1 MKILHGFHLF
11 KRLFE
16 RTTMN
21 KVFASPEQAVA
32 DIRDGAT
39 IAIAG
44 FSVAHRFATSLIL
57 ALREKGTKELCL
69 VCNSLGDPGAT
80 RGQIL
85 AENKQVKKL
94 IAAFSVRP
102 GTPTASEEQ
111 IAAGE
116 MAVELVPQGILVE
129 RCRAG
134 GAGIAAFYS
143 PTSVGTALTEGREI
157 RDFDGKPHVLE
168 HAIRVDYAFL
178 RGYRADRLG
187 NVQFRG
193 GSQNFN
199 PSFAKAAR
207 VAIVE
212 VDEIVEPG
220 GIPPELVD
228 LPGIFVSRVV
238 KTTQEF
244 DLWRR
249 PERRPSD
256 QPRLYNGKPGLTRA
270 GIAKRA
276 AALVKDGTYVN
287 LGVGIPTMVSNYLVD
302 RDVILHAENGVLGY
316 GHMVTEEKEID
327 PDIYNAAGQFVSLKP
342 GASFFDSVTSFEMA
356 RGGRIDTVIL
366 GAYEVDQSGSVANWS
381 TADAKRGGIGGAMD
395 LLSGKGELI
404 IVMEHRDSK
413 GRPKLRRTCTYPLT
427 GKGCVNYVV
436 TDLALLRRHDGRFI
450 LDEVAPGF
458 TPREVL
464 ELTEMK
470 IAAGPDVRT
479 ME

>member
-1 MKILHGFHLF
+1 
-11 KRLFE
+11 
-16 RTTMN
+16 MN
-21 KVFASPEQAVA
+21 KVVASPEQALA
-32 DIRDGAT
+32 DIEDGAT
-39 IAIAG
+39 VAIAG
-44 FSVAHRFATSLIL
+44 FSVGHRFANSLIL
-57 ALREKGTKELCL
+57 ALREKGTKQLTL

-85 AENKQVKKL
+85 AESRQVKKL

-111 IAAGE
+111 IAKGE
-116 MAVELVPQGILVE
+116 MEVELVPQGILVE

-143 PTSVGTALTEGREI
+143 PTSVGTDLVKGREL
-157 RDFDGKPHVLE
+157 REFGGRSYVLE
-168 HAIRVDYAFL
+168 TAIHVDYALL
-178 RGYRADRLG
+178 RGHRADTLG

-199 PSFAKAAR
+199 PAFAKAAR

-220 GIPPELVD
+220 QIPPELID
-228 LPGIFVSRVV
+228 LPGIFVSRIV
-238 KTTQEF
+238 KTTQKF
-244 DLWRR
+244 DLWKR

-256 QPRLYNGKPGLTRA
+256 KPRLYGEKPGLTRA
-270 GIAKRA
+270 GIAKNA
-276 AALVKDGTYVN
+276 ARLVKDGTYVN
-287 LGVGIPTMVSNYLVD
+287 LGVGIPTMVSNYLVK

-316 GHMVTEEKEID
+316 GQMVSEENEID
-327 PDIYNAAGQFVSLKP
+327 PDIYNAAGQFVALKP

-366 GAYEVDQSGSVANWS
+366 GAYEVDQTASVANWS

-395 LLSGKGELI
+395 LLSGKGDLI
-404 IVMEHRDSK
+404 IVMEHTDSK
-413 GRPKLRRTCTYPLT
+413 GRPKLRKKCTYPLT
-427 GKGCVNYVV
+427 GQGCVTWVV
-436 TDLALLRRHDGRFI
+436 TDLAVLRWDGKRFV
-450 LDEVAPGF
+450 LEEVAPGF
-458 TPREVL
+458 TAQEVIAM
-464 ELTEMK
+464 TEMEV
-470 IAAGPDVRT
+470 AAAPNVKT

>member
-1 MKILHGFHLF
+1 
-11 KRLFE
+11 
-16 RTTMN
+16 MN
-21 KVFASPEQAVA
+21 KVVASPAQAIA
-32 DIRDGAT
+32 DIPDCAT

-44 FSVAHRFATSLIL
+44 FSVGHRFATSLIR
-57 ALREKGTKELCL
+57 ALREQGTKNLCV
-69 VCNSLGDPGAT
+69 VCNSLGDPGAI

-102 GTPTASEEQ
+102 GTPTASEAQ
-111 IAAGE
+111 IVAGE
-116 MAVELVPQGILVE
+116 LEVELVPQGILVE

-134 GAGIAAFYS
+134 GAGIPAFYS
-143 PTSVGTALTEGREI
+143 PTSVGTDIAAGKEVRE
-157 RDFDGKPHVLE
+157 FGGKPHVLE

-220 GIPPELVD
+220 GIPPELID
-228 LPGIFVSRVV
+228 LPGIFVTRVV
-238 KTTQEF
+238 LTTQAA
-244 DLWRR
+244 DGRPARR

-276 AALVKDGTYVN
+276 AGLVKDGTYVN
-287 LGVGIPTMVSNYLVD
+287 LGVGIPTMVSNYLQS

-316 GHMVTEEKEID
+316 GEMMGGDDFD
-327 PDIYNAAGQFVSLKP
+327 PDVYNAAGQFVSLKP

-366 GAYEVDQSGSVANWS
+366 GAYEVDQTGGVANWS

-395 LLSGKGELI
+395 LLSGQGDLI
-404 IVMEHRDSK
+404 IVMEHTDSK
-413 GRPKLRRTCTYPLT
+413 GRPKLRRACTYPLT
-427 GKGCVNYVV
+427 GQSCVTYVV
-436 TDLALLRRHDGRFI
+436 TDLALLHWRDGRFV
-450 LDEVAPGF
+450 LEEVAPGF
-458 TPREVL
+458 TPQEVMA
-464 ELTEMK
+464 LTEMK
-470 IAAGPDVRT
+470 LVAAPDVGIMDRAG
-479 ME
+479 

>member
-1 MKILHGFHLF
+1 MD
-11 KRLFE
+11 
-16 RTTMN
+16 
-21 KVFASPEQAVA
+21 KVFASPQQAIA
-32 DIRDGAT
+32 DISPGST

-44 FSVAHRFATSLIL
+44 FSVGHRFATSLL
-57 ALREKGTKELCL
+57 RALRDQGTKELCL
-69 VCNSLGDPGAT
+69 VCNSLGDPGAE
-80 RGQIL
+80 RGQML
-85 AENKQVKKL
+85 AENNQVKKL

-102 GTPTASEEQ
+102 GTPTASEDQ
-111 IAAGE
+111 ITAGTME
-116 MAVELVPQGILVE
+116 VELVPQGILVE

-134 GAGIAAFYS
+134 GAGIPAFYS

-157 RDFDGKPHVLE
+157 REFDGKPHVLE
-168 HAIRVDYAFL
+168 YAIHVDYAFL

-228 LPGIFVSRVV
+228 LPGIFVTRVV
-238 KTTQEF
+238 KTTQTV
-244 DLWRR
+244 DPKAWRR

-256 QPRLYNGKPGLTRA
+256 KPRLYNGKPALTRS

-287 LGVGIPTMVSNYLVD
+287 LGVGIPTMVSNYLQS

-316 GHMVTEEKEID
+316 GRMVSDENEID
-327 PDIYNAAGQFVSLKP
+327 PDIYNAAGQFVALQP

-366 GAYEVDQSGSVANWS
+366 GAYEVDESGSVANWS

-395 LLSGKGELI
+395 LLSGKGDLI
-404 IVMEHRDSK
+404 IVMEHADSK
-413 GRPKLRRTCTYPLT
+413 GRAKLRRKCTYPLT
-427 GKGCVNYVV
+427 GKACVSYVV
-436 TDLALLRRHDGRFI
+436 TDLALLRWQDGRFV
-450 LDEVAPGF
+450 LEEVAPGF
-458 TPREVL
+458 TAKEVMA
-464 ELTEMK
+464 LTEMQMT
-470 IAAGPDVRT
+470 AAPDVRT
-479 ME
+479 MEA

>member
-1 MKILHGFHLF
+1 MD
-11 KRLFE
+11 
-16 RTTMN
+16 
-21 KVFASPEQAVA
+21 KVVASPQQAVA
-32 DIRDGAT
+32 DITDGST

-44 FSVAHRFATSLIL
+44 FSVGHRFATSLIL

-80 RGQIL
+80 RVQIL

-102 GTPTASEEQ
+102 GTPTASEDQ
-111 IAAGE
+111 ITAGQME
-116 MAVELVPQGILVE
+116 VELVPQGILVE

-134 GAGIAAFYS
+134 GAGIPAFYS
-143 PTSVGTALTEGREI
+143 PTSVGTALTEGKEI
-157 RDFDGKPHVLE
+157 REFDGKPHVLE
-168 HAIRVDYAFL
+168 RAIHVDYAFL

-199 PSFAKAAR
+199 PSFGKAAR

-220 GIPPELVD
+220 EIAPELID

-238 KTTQEF
+238 KTTQVA
-244 DLWRR
+244 DGKAWRR

-256 QPRLYNGKPGLTRA
+256 KPRLYNDKPALTRA

-287 LGVGIPTMVSNYLVD
+287 LGVGIPTMVSNYLQS

-316 GHMVTEEKEID
+316 GHMVSDEKEID
-327 PDIYNAAGQFVSLKP
+327 PDIYNAAGQFVALKP

-356 RGGRIDTVIL
+356 RGGWIDTVIL
-366 GAYEVDQSGSVANWS
+366 GAYEVDQYGNVANWS
-381 TADAKRGGIGGAMD
+381 TADARRGGIGGAMD
-395 LLSGKGELI
+395 LLSGKGDLI
-404 IVMEHRDSK
+404 IVMEHTDSK
-413 GRPKLRRTCTYPLT
+413 GRPKLRRACTYPLT
-427 GKGCVNYVV
+427 GKQCVSYVV
-436 TDLALLRRHDGRFI
+436 TDLALLRWDKTRFI

-458 TPREVL
+458 TAREVMA
-464 ELTEMK
+464 LTEMEVT
-470 IAAGPDVRT
+470 AAREVKS

>member
-1 MKILHGFHLF
+1 MD
-11 KRLFE
+11 
-16 RTTMN
+16 
-21 KVFASPEQAVA
+21 KVYASPERAVA
-32 DIRDGAT
+32 DIADGAT

-44 FSVAHRFATSLIL
+44 FSVGHRFANSLII
-57 ALREKGTKELCL
+57 ALREKGTKGLTL

-85 AENKQVKKL
+85 AESKQVKKL

-111 IAAGE
+111 ITAGE
-116 MAVELVPQGILVE
+116 MEVELVPQGILVE

-134 GAGIAAFYS
+134 GAGIPAFYS
-143 PTSVGTALTEGREI
+143 PTSVGTDLVKGREI
-157 RDFDGKPHVLE
+157 REFGGKPHVLE
-168 HAIRVDYAFL
+168 HAIHVDYAFL

-220 GIPPELVD
+220 VIPPELID

-238 KTTQEF
+238 KTTQKFE
-244 DLWRR
+244 LWWR

-256 QPRLYNGKPGLTRA
+256 KPRLYSEKPGLTRA
-270 GIAKRA
+270 GIAKNA
-276 AALVKDGTYVN
+276 ARLVKDGTYVN
-287 LGVGIPTMVSNYLVD
+287 LGVGIPTMVSNYLVG
-302 RDVILHAENGVLGY
+302 RDVVLHAENGVLGY
-316 GHMVTEEKEID
+316 GRMVSEEKEVD
-327 PDIYNAAGQFVSLKP
+327 PDIYNAAGQYVQLKP

-366 GAYEVDQSGSVANWS
+366 GAYEVDQTGSVANWS
-381 TADAKRGGIGGAMD
+381 TADARRGGIGGAMD
-395 LLSGKGELI
+395 LLSGKGDLV
-404 IVMEHRDSK
+404 IVMEHTDSK
-413 GRPKLRRTCTYPLT
+413 GRPKLRKQCTYPLT
-427 GKGCVNYVV
+427 GKGCVTYVV
-436 TDLALLRRHDGRFI
+436 TDLALLRWDGKRFM

-458 TPREVL
+458 TPQEVIA
-464 ELTEMK
+464 LTEMELV
-470 IAAGPDVRT
+470 AAPNVRT

>member
-1 MKILHGFHLF
+1 
-11 KRLFE
+11 
-16 RTTMN
+16 MN
-21 KVFASPEQAVA
+21 KVFASPAQAIA
-32 DIRDGAT
+32 DIGDGAT

-44 FSVAHRFATSLIL
+44 FSVGHRFATSLIL

-102 GTPTASEEQ
+102 GTPTASEDQ
-111 IAAGE
+111 IVSGE

-129 RCRAG
+129 RYRAG
-134 GAGIAAFYS
+134 GAGIPAFYS
-143 PTSVGTALTEGREI
+143 PTSVGTALAEGREI
-157 RDFDGKPHVLE
+157 REFDGKPHVLE
-168 HAIRVDYAFL
+168 RAIHVDYAFL
-178 RGYRADRLG
+178 RGYRADLLG

-220 GIPPELVD
+220 VIPPELIN

-238 KTTQEF
+238 KTTEKF

-256 QPRLYNGKPGLTRA
+256 KPRLYNGKPGLTRA
-270 GIAKRA
+270 GIAKNA
-276 AALVKDGTYVN
+276 ARLVRDGTYVN
-287 LGVGIPTMVSNYLVD
+287 LGVGIPTMVSNYLVE

-316 GHMVTEEKEID
+316 GRMLSEEHEVD
-327 PDIYNAAGQFVSLKP
+327 PDIYNAAGQFVALKP

-366 GAYEVDQSGSVANWS
+366 GAYEVDQTGSVANWS

-395 LLSGKGELI
+395 LLSGKGDLI
-404 IVMEHRDSK
+404 IVMEHSDSK
-413 GRPKLRRTCTYPLT
+413 GRPKLRKKCTYPLT
-427 GKGCVNYVV
+427 GKGCVSYVV
-436 TDLALLRRHDGRFI
+436 TDLALLRWHDGRFV

-458 TPREVL
+458 TPREVV
-464 ELTEMK
+464 ELTEME
-470 IAAGPDVRT
+470 IAVGPAVRA

>member
-1 MKILHGFHLF
+1 MD
-11 KRLFE
+11 
-16 RTTMN
+16 
-21 KVFASPEQAVA
+21 KVYASPEQAIA
-32 DIRDGAT
+32 DIPDGAT

-44 FSVAHRFATSLIL
+44 FGVAHRFATSLIL
-57 ALREKGTKELCL
+57 ALRDKGTKELCL

-94 IAAFSVRP
+94 IAAFSMRA
-102 GTPTASEEQ
+102 GTPTASEDQ
-111 IAAGE
+111 IIAGE
-116 MAVELVPQGILVE
+116 IAVELVPQGILVE

-134 GAGIAAFYS
+134 GAGIPAFYS

-168 HAIRVDYAFL
+168 QAIRVDYAFL

-220 GIPPELVD
+220 GIPPELVN

-238 KTTQEF
+238 KTTQIV
-244 DLWRR
+244 DGKAWRR
-249 PERRPSD
+249 PARRPAD

-276 AALVKDGTYVN
+276 AALVKEGTYVN
-287 LGVGIPTMVSNYLVD
+287 LGVGIPTMVSNYLQG

-316 GHMVTEEKEID
+316 GRMVSEENEID
-327 PDIYNAAGQFVSLKP
+327 PDIYNAAGQFVALTP

-381 TADAKRGGIGGAMD
+381 TSDAKRGGIGGAMD
-395 LLSGKGELI
+395 LLSGKGDLI
-404 IVMEHRDSK
+404 IVMEHTDSK
-413 GRPKLRRTCTYPLT
+413 GRPKLRRECTYPVT
-427 GKGCVNYVV
+427 GKGCVSYVV
-436 TDLALLRRHDGRFI
+436 TDLALLRWDGKRFV

-464 ELTEMK
+464 ELTEME
-470 IAAGPDVRT
+470 ITAGPDVKI
-479 ME
+479 MD

>member
-1 MKILHGFHLF
+1 
-11 KRLFE
+11 
-16 RTTMN
+16 
-21 KVFASPEQAVA
+21 V
-32 DIRDGAT
+32 
-39 IAIAG
+39 
-44 FSVAHRFATSLIL
+44 
-57 ALREKGTKELCL
+57 
-69 VCNSLGDPGAT
+69 
-80 RGQIL
+80 
-85 AENKQVKKL
+85 
-94 IAAFSVRP
+94 
-102 GTPTASEEQ
+102 
-111 IAAGE
+111 
-116 MAVELVPQGILVE
+116 
-129 RCRAG
+129 
-134 GAGIAAFYS
+134 
-143 PTSVGTALTEGREI
+143 
-157 RDFDGKPHVLE
+157 PHVLE
-168 HAIRVDYAFL
+168 HAIHVDYAFL

-238 KTTQEF
+238 KTTQTA
-244 DLWRR
+244 DGKAWRR

-256 QPRLYNGKPGLTRA
+256 TPRLYNGKPALTRT

-287 LGVGIPTMVSNYLVD
+287 LGVGIPTMVSNYLEG

-316 GHMVTEEKEID
+316 GQMVSDENDID
-327 PDIYNAAGQFVSLKP
+327 PDIYNAAGQFVALRP

-366 GAYEVDQSGSVANWS
+366 GAYEVDEHGSVANWS

-395 LLSGKGELI
+395 LLSGKGDLI
-404 IVMEHRDSK
+404 IVMEHTDSK
-413 GRPKLRRTCTYPLT
+413 GRPKLRRHCTYPLT
-427 GKGCVNYVV
+427 GKGCVTYVV
-436 TDLALLRRHDGRFI
+436 TDLALLHWRDGRFV
-450 LDEVAPGF
+450 LEEVAPGF

-464 ELTEMK
+464 DLTEME

-479 ME
+479 MDGTGMAH

>member
-1 MKILHGFHLF
+1 
-11 KRLFE
+11 
-16 RTTMN
+16 MN
-21 KVFASPEQAVA
+21 KVFASPAQAIA
-32 DIRDGAT
+32 DINDGAT

-44 FSVAHRFATSLIL
+44 FSVGHRFATSLIL

-102 GTPTASEEQ
+102 GTPTASEDQ
-111 IAAGE
+111 IVSGE

-134 GAGIAAFYS
+134 GAGIPAFYS
-143 PTSVGTALTEGREI
+143 PTSVGTALAEGREI
-157 RDFDGKPHVLE
+157 REFDGKPHVLE
-168 HAIRVDYAFL
+168 QAIHVDYAFL
-178 RGYRADRLG
+178 RGYRADLLG

-220 GIPPELVD
+220 VIPPELIN

-238 KTTQEF
+238 KTTEKF

-256 QPRLYNGKPGLTRA
+256 KPRLYNGKPGLTRA
-270 GIAKRA
+270 GIAKNA
-276 AALVKDGTYVN
+276 ARLVRDGTYVN
-287 LGVGIPTMVSNYLVD
+287 LGVGIPTMVSNYLVE

-316 GHMVTEEKEID
+316 GRMLSEEHEVD
-327 PDIYNAAGQFVSLKP
+327 PDIYNAAGQFVALKP

-366 GAYEVDQSGSVANWS
+366 GAYEVDQTGSVANWS

-395 LLSGKGELI
+395 LLSGKGDLI
-404 IVMEHRDSK
+404 IVMEHSDSK
-413 GRPKLRRTCTYPLT
+413 GRPKLRKKCTYPLT
-427 GKGCVNYVV
+427 GKGCVSYVV
-436 TDLALLRRHDGRFI
+436 TDLALLRWHDGRFV
-450 LDEVAPGF
+450 LDEAAPGF
-458 TPREVL
+458 TPREVV
-464 ELTEMK
+464 ELTEME
-470 IAAGPDVRT
+470 IAVGPAVRA

>member
-1 MKILHGFHLF
+1 MD
-11 KRLFE
+11 
-16 RTTMN
+16 
-21 KVFASPEQAVA
+21 KVFVSPEQAIA
-32 DIRDGAT
+32 DIPDGAT

-44 FSVAHRFATSLIL
+44 FSVGHRFATSLIL
-57 ALREKGTKELCL
+57 ALRDKGTKELCL

-85 AENKQVKKL
+85 AESKQVKKL

-102 GTPTASEEQ
+102 GTPTASEDQ

-134 GAGIAAFYS
+134 GAGIPAFYS
-143 PTSVGTALTEGREI
+143 PTSVGTALTEGKEI

-168 HAIRVDYAFL
+168 TAIHVDYAFL

-220 GIPPELVD
+220 GIAPELIN

-238 KTTQEF
+238 KTTQAI
-244 DLWRR
+244 DGKAWRR

-256 QPRLYNGKPGLTRA
+256 KPRLYNGKPALTRA

-276 AALVKDGTYVN
+276 AALVKEHTYVN
-287 LGVGIPTMVSNYLVD
+287 LGVGIPTMVSNYLQS

-316 GHMVTEEKEID
+316 GEMVTGENEID

-366 GAYEVDQSGSVANWS
+366 GAYEVDQHGSVANWS

-404 IVMEHRDSK
+404 IVMEHTDSK
-413 GRPKLRRTCTYPLT
+413 GRPKLRRECTYPLT
-427 GKGCVNYVV
+427 GKECVSYVV
-436 TDLALLRRHDGRFI
+436 TDLALLHWQDGRFE
-450 LDEVAPGF
+450 LKEVAPGF
-458 TPREVL
+458 TAREVQ
-464 ELTEMK
+464 ELTEME
-470 IAAGPDVRT
+470 IAAGPDVGV
-479 ME
+479 MD

>member
-1 MKILHGFHLF
+1 MDK
-11 KRLFE
+11 
-16 RTTMN
+16 TY
-21 KVFASPEQAVA
+21 ASPERAIA
-32 DIRDGAT
+32 DIPDGAT

-44 FSVAHRFATSLIL
+44 FSVGHRSATSLIL
-57 ALREKGTKELCL
+57 ALRDKGTKELCL

-94 IAAFSVRP
+94 VAAFSVRP

-111 IAAGE
+111 IGAGTME
-116 MAVELVPQGILVE
+116 VELVPQGILVE

-134 GAGIAAFYS
+134 GAGIPAFYS

-157 RDFDGKPHVLE
+157 REFDGKPHVLE
-168 HAIRVDYAFL
+168 YAIHVDYAFL

-220 GIPPELVD
+220 GIPPELID
-228 LPGIFVSRVV
+228 LPGIFISRVV
-238 KTTQEF
+238 KTTQAV
-244 DLWRR
+244 DGKAWRR

-256 QPRLYNGKPGLTRA
+256 QPRLYNGKPALTRA

-287 LGVGIPTMVSNYLVD
+287 LGVGIPTMVSNYLQK

-316 GHMVTEEKEID
+316 GEMVSGENEID

-366 GAYEVDQSGSVANWS
+366 GAYEVDETGSVANWS

-395 LLSGKGELI
+395 LLSGKGDLI
-404 IVMEHRDSK
+404 IVMEHADSK
-413 GRPKLRRTCTYPLT
+413 GRAKLRRKCTYPLT
-427 GKGCVNYVV
+427 GKGCVTYVV
-436 TDLALLRRHDGRFI
+436 TDLALLHWQDGRFV
-450 LDEVAPGF
+450 LQEVAPGF
-458 TPREVL
+458 TAREVQ
-464 ELTEMK
+464 ELTEMEVV
-470 IAAGPDVRT
+470 AAPTVGT
-479 ME
+479 MD

>member
-1 MKILHGFHLF
+1 MD
-11 KRLFE
+11 
-16 RTTMN
+16 
-21 KVFASPEQAVA
+21 KVYATPEQAIA
-32 DIRDGAT
+32 DISDGAT

-44 FSVAHRFATSLIL
+44 FGVAHRFATSLIL
-57 ALREKGTKELCL
+57 ALRDKGTKELCL

-94 IAAFSVRP
+94 IAAFSMRP
-102 GTPTASEEQ
+102 GTPTASENQ

-116 MAVELVPQGILVE
+116 LAVELVPQGILVE

-134 GAGIAAFYS
+134 GAGIPAFYS
-143 PTSVGTALTEGREI
+143 PTSVGTALAEGREI

-168 HAIRVDYAFL
+168 HAIHVDYAFL

-220 GIPPELVD
+220 GIPPELID

-238 KTTQEF
+238 KTTQAI
-244 DLWRR
+244 DRKTLHR

-256 QPRLYNGKPGLTRA
+256 QPRLYNGKPALTRA

-276 AALVKDGTYVN
+276 AALVKEGTYVN
-287 LGVGIPTMVSNYLVD
+287 LGTGIPTMVSNFLQS

-316 GHMVTEEKEID
+316 GEMVFGDAID
-327 PDIYNAAGQFVSLKP
+327 LDIYNASGQFVALVP

-366 GAYEVDQSGSVANWS
+366 GAYEVDRHANVANWS
-381 TADAKRGGIGGAMD
+381 TTDATRGAIGGAMD
-395 LLSGKGELI
+395 LLAGDSELI
-404 IVMEHRDSK
+404 IVMEHTDSK
-413 GRPKLRRTCTYPLT
+413 GRPKLRRECTYPLT

-436 TDLALLRRHDGRFI
+436 TDLALLHWQDGRSV
-450 LDEVAPGF
+450 LQEVAPGF
-458 TPREVL
+458 TAREVID
-464 ELTEMK
+464 LTEME
-470 IAAGPDVRT
+470 IAAGPDVRV
-479 ME
+479 MD

>member
-1 MKILHGFHLF
+1 MD
-11 KRLFE
+11 
-16 RTTMN
+16 
-21 KVFASPEQAVA
+21 KVIGTPEQAIA
-32 DIRDGAT
+32 DIPDGAT

-44 FSVAHRFATSLIL
+44 FSVGHRFATSLIL
-57 ALREKGTKELCL
+57 ALREKGTKKLCL
-69 VCNSLGDPGAT
+69 VCNSLGDPGAQ

-85 AENKQVKKL
+85 AENRQVKKL

-102 GTPTASEEQ
+102 GTPTASEDQ
-111 IAAGE
+111 IVAGE
-116 MAVELVPQGILVE
+116 MEVELVPQGILVE

-134 GAGIAAFYS
+134 GAGIPAFYS
-143 PTSVGTALTEGREI
+143 PTSVGTAIADGKELRN
-157 RDFDGKPHVLE
+157 FDGKPHVLE
-168 HAIRVDYAFL
+168 HAIHVDYAFL

-220 GIPPELVD
+220 GIPPELID
-228 LPGIFVSRVV
+228 LPGIFVARVV
-238 KTTQEF
+238 KTTQTV
-244 DLWRR
+244 DGKAWRR

-256 QPRLYNGKPGLTRA
+256 QPRLYHGKPALTRA

-287 LGVGIPTMVSNYLVD
+287 LGVGIPTMVSNYLQN

-316 GHMVTEEKEID
+316 GEMVTGDDVD

-366 GAYEVDQSGSVANWS
+366 GAYEVDQTGSVANWS

-395 LLSGKGELI
+395 LLSGKGDLI
-404 IVMEHRDSK
+404 IVMEHADSK
-413 GRPKLRRTCTYPLT
+413 GRPKLKRQCAYPLT

-436 TDLALLRRHDGRFI
+436 TDLALLHWLDGRFV
-450 LDEVAPGF
+450 LEEVAPGF
-458 TPREVL
+458 TPQEVMGL
-464 ELTEMK
+464 AEMEMT
-470 IAAGPDVRT
+470 AAANVKN
-479 ME
+479 MA

>member
-1 MKILHGFHLF
+1 MDK
-11 KRLFE
+11 
-16 RTTMN
+16 T
-21 KVFASPEQAVA
+21 VASPEQAVA
-32 DIRDGAT
+32 DVPDGAT

-44 FSVAHRFATSLIL
+44 FSVGHRFANSLII
-57 ALREKGTKELCL
+57 ALREKGTKGLTL

-116 MAVELVPQGILVE
+116 LEVELVPQGILVE

-134 GAGIAAFYS
+134 GAGIPAFYS
-143 PTSVGTALTEGREI
+143 PTSVGTDLVKGREI
-157 RDFDGKPHVLE
+157 REFGGKPHVLE
-168 HAIRVDYAFL
+168 TAIHVDYALL

-207 VAIVE
+207 IAIVE

-220 GIPPELVD
+220 AIPPELID
-228 LPGIFVSRVV
+228 LPGIFVKRVV
-238 KTTQEF
+238 KTTQKF
-244 DLWRR
+244 DLWKR

-256 QPRLYNGKPGLTRA
+256 KPRLYGEKPALSRA
-270 GIAKRA
+270 GIAKNA
-276 AALVKDGTYVN
+276 AKLVKDGTYVN
-287 LGVGIPTMVSNYLVD
+287 LGVGIPTMVSNYLLG

-316 GHMVTEEKEID
+316 GRMLTEEKDID
-327 PDIYNAAGQFVSLKP
+327 PDIYNAAGQFVALQP

-366 GAYEVDQSGSVANWS
+366 GAYEVDQSASVANWS

-395 LLSGKGELI
+395 LLSGKGDLI
-404 IVMEHRDSK
+404 IVMEHTDSK
-413 GRPKLRRTCTYPLT
+413 GRPKLRKQCTYPLT
-427 GKGCVNYVV
+427 GKGCVTYVV
-436 TDLALLRRHDGRFI
+436 TDLALLRWDGGRFV
-450 LDEVAPGF
+450 LDAVAPGF
-458 TPREVL
+458 TPQEVIA
-464 ELTEMK
+464 LTEME
-470 IAAGPDVRT
+470 ITAAANVRA